1 MREKVAPDDQIDIRK
16 FDIDV
21 SRTEDGVWT
30 ATSDAIPGLNIE
42 GDTFEEAVAE
52 ARAWAPELLRANN
65 IVAEQE
71 IYRLVFSSQIDQ
83 SVLD

>member
-1 MREKVAPDDQIDIRK
+1 MREKVAPGDQLDVRK

-30 ATSDAIPGLNIE
+30 ATSDVIPGLNIE
-42 GDTFEEAVAE
+42 GDTFAEAVAE
-52 ARAWAPELLRANN
+52 ARTWAPELLRANN

-71 IYRLVFSSQIDQ
+71 VYRLVFSSQIDR

>member
-1 MREKVAPDDQIDIRK
+1 MHEKAAMADQADVRR

-30 ATSDAIPGLNIE
+30 ATSSVIPGLNIE

-52 ARAWAPELLRANN
+52 ARAWAPGLLRANN
-65 IVAEQE
+65 IVAQQE

-83 SVLD
+83 AVLD